1 MWVCVCADV
10 SVGLERA
17 CIIPGLLGAEE
28 GLQTQESG
36 DRLGAKEGGMPQTRE
51 PA

>member
-10 SVGLERA
+10 SVGLEGA

-36 DRLGAKEGGMPQTRE
+36 DRLGAKEGGMPQTGE